1 MRRPVSTPA
10 VMRVPRALYPGKCFA
25 LPGGPKSLLVVPGRR
40 ARRGDPCGRPPE
52 WLHVEGGD
60 KPRPYSRAGAAAG
73 GGVGSTEPPK
83 SAGAGFAGAEAGR
96 GRA

>member
-1 MRRPVSTPA
+1 
-10 VMRVPRALYPGKCFA
+10 MRVPRVPYPGKCFA
-25 LPGGPKSLLVVPGRR
+25 LHGGPKSLLVVPGRR

-52 WLHVEGGD
+52 LLQVEGGD

-73 GGVGSTEPPK
+73 GEAGGGVGSPEPPK
-83 SAGAGFAGAEAGR
+83 SGGAGFAGAEAER